1 MVAIFVC
8 PYSWSL
14 FVGATSSS
22 ERQEVFRMQQSGR
35 VHPGPVGLAHE
46 VQLLPQLECSRQM
59 QPPPAPPAHEQ
70 LMSGLLLEWQN
81 SRWDPH
87 GCRVSSIQLLSARG
101 QFLFIAWIDSHYK
114 AAARAAG
121 TGIKRSSRRR
131 QTTEPALLALHR
143 KTWPPRPPID
153 SG

>member
-1 MVAIFVC
+1 MYEREEVVAIFVC

-59 QPPPAPPAHEQ
+59 QPPPAPLPHEQ
-70 LMSGLLLEWQN
+70 LMSGLLLVLQN
-81 SRWDPH
+81 SQWDPH
-87 GCRVSSIQLLSARG
+87 GCNVFSLSA
-101 QFLFIAWIDSHYK
+101 L
-114 AAARAAG
+114 G
-121 TGIKRSSRRR
+121 TGYHLCLPS
-131 QTTEPALLALHR
+131 LLLR
-143 KTWPPRPPID
+143 VIRL
-153 SG
+153 GF

>member
-1 MVAIFVC
+1 MYEREEVVAIFVC

-59 QPPPAPPAHEQ
+59 QPPPAPLPHEQ
-70 LMSGLLLEWQN
+70 LMSGLLLVLQN
-81 SRWDPH
+81 SQWDPH
-87 GCRVSSIQLLSARG
+87 ACYEVFSSPP
-101 QFLFIAWIDSHYK
+101 K
-114 AAARAAG
+114 
-121 TGIKRSSRRR
+121 K
-131 QTTEPALLALHR
+131 LHHV
-143 KTWPPRPPID
+143 T
-153 SG
+153 

>member
-59 QPPPAPPAHEQ
+59 QPPPAPLPHEQ
-70 LMSGLLLEWQN
+70 LMSGLLLVLQN
-81 SRWDPH
+81 SQWDPH
-87 GCRVSSIQLLSARG
+87 ATWEVFFLPGNEIDIVVRANCKLLS
-101 QFLFIAWIDSHYK
+101 Q
-114 AAARAAG
+114 
-121 TGIKRSSRRR
+121 
-131 QTTEPALLALHR
+131 
-143 KTWPPRPPID
+143 
-153 SG
+153 

>member
-1 MVAIFVC
+1 MYEREEVVAIFVC

-22 ERQEVFRMQQSGR
+22 ERQEVFRMQQSGC

-70 LMSGLLLEWQN
+70 LMSGLLLGRQN

-87 GCRVSSIQLLSARG
+87 GFLVRIHWEASIKYMRWEEGAKAVRIRVILLIEHSY
-101 QFLFIAWIDSHYK
+101 S
-114 AAARAAG
+114 
-121 TGIKRSSRRR
+121 
-131 QTTEPALLALHR
+131 
-143 KTWPPRPPID
+143 
-153 SG
+153 

>member
-1 MVAIFVC
+1 MYEREEVVAIFVC

-59 QPPPAPPAHEQ
+59 QPPPAPLPHEQ
-70 LMSGLLLEWQN
+70 LMSGLLLVLQN
-81 SRWDPH
+81 SQWDPH
-87 GCRVSSIQLLSARG
+87 ATIRRATTTRARSP
-101 QFLFIAWIDSHYK
+101 LCVHA
-114 AAARAAG
+114 
-121 TGIKRSSRRR
+121 
-131 QTTEPALLALHR
+131 TERILG
-143 KTWPPRPPID
+143 K
-153 SG
+153 

>member
-59 QPPPAPPAHEQ
+59 QPPPAPLPHEQ
-70 LMSGLLLEWQN
+70 LMSGLLLVLQN
-81 SRWDPH
+81 SQWDPH
-87 GCRVSSIQLLSARG
+87 ASEVRTKSEHFIWLYFASRVSLGGRHRHFSA
-101 QFLFIAWIDSHYK
+101 LE
-114 AAARAAG
+114 AA
-121 TGIKRSSRRR
+121 
-131 QTTEPALLALHR
+131 
-143 KTWPPRPPID
+143 D
-153 SG
+153 SGPRFS